1 MKIHE
6 YQAKEIFSKYGIP
19 VERHTLCRT
28 AAGAVA
34 AYKRMGSDRVVIK
47 AQVLTGGRGKAGGV
61 KLVDNTEDTYQEAK
75 NILGMSIKGLPVNQ
89 ILVSEAVDIAA
100 EYYVSFTID
109 RNTRSVILMMSASGG
124 MDIEE
129 VARQSP
135 EKIIRYAID
144 PFIGLPDYLARR
156 FAFSL
161 FPHIEQAGRMA
172 AILQAL
178 YKIFMENDASLVEV
192 NPLALTA
199 KGILMAI
206 DAKIVFDD
214 NALYRHPDVLS
225 LFDPTEEEKVEA
237 DAKNKGLTFAP
248 KITAGKAG
256 SGLHVHM
263 RIVKDGQNQM
273 LKDGVLSETARKA
286 IAGMMEL
293 APSITAFGNT
303 NPTSY
308 FRLVPHQEAPTNV
321 CWGDRNRSVLVRVPL
336 GWAAKTDMCT
346 LANPLESESHFDT
359 SQKQTVEMRSPDG
372 SADLYQLLAGL
383 AVACRHGFEIE
394 QALDIAKRT
403 YVNVNIHQKENED
416 KLKALAQLPDSCAA
430 SAECLQKQR
439 AVFEQYNVF
448 SPAMID
454 GIIRKLRSYED
465 KTLRAD
471 MEGKPEEMLELVH
484 KYFHCG

>member
-34 AYKRMGSDRVVIK
+34 AYRRMGSDRVVIK

-61 KLVDNTEDTYQEAK
+61 KLVDNTEDAYQEAK

-225 LFDPTEEEKVEA
+225 LFDATEEEKVEA
-237 DAKNKGLTFAP
+237 DAKNKGF
-248 KITAGKAG
+248 
-256 SGLHVHM
+256 SYVHM
-263 RIVKDGQNQM
+263 DGNIGCM
-273 LKDGVLSETARKA
+273 VNG
-286 IAGMMEL
+286 
-293 APSITAFGNT
+293 
-303 NPTSY
+303 
-308 FRLVPHQEAPTNV
+308 
-321 CWGDRNRSVLVRVPL
+321 
-336 GWAAKTDMCT
+336 
-346 LANPLESESHFDT
+346 
-359 SQKQTVEMRSPDG
+359 
-372 SADLYQLLAGL
+372 AGL
-383 AVACRHGFEIE
+383 AMATMDMIKLHGGNPANF
-394 QALDIAKRT
+394 LDIGGSSNPVKVVEAMKLLLQDEK
-403 YVNVNIHQKENED
+403 VKVVLINIFGGITRCDDVAIGLIQAFDQIKSDIPVIVRLTGTNEHLGRD
-416 KLKALAQLPDSCAA
+416 LLRNHSRFQIATTMQEAALMAIKS
-430 SAECLQKQR
+430 
-439 AVFEQYNVF
+439 
-448 SPAMID
+448 
-454 GIIRKLRSYED
+454 
-465 KTLRAD
+465 
-471 MEGKPEEMLELVH
+471 
-484 KYFHCG
+484 